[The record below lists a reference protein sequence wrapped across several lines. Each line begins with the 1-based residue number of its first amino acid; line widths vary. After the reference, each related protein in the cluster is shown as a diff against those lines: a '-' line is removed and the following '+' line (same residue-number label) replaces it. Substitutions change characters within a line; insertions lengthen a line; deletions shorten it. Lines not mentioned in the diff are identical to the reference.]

1 MAHIY
6 TAVGMKK
13 KQEFTRSPSQ
23 LQIIDPIPPHPM
35 TVYLPPISC
44 FRWRRR
50 NQVSKYGKVIPSL
63 TAEVEVDVEVDT
75 DRSDGFT
82 ELIQDGSES
91 AMLVAECIE
100 RVCGYTCMCGVL
112 EEEEEVGLEK
122 PALVQSMAFEVATC
136 GVAAAV
142 GFILG
147 TSLTVRAESEDVR
160 VTAVVGR
167 LV

>member
-1 MAHIY
+1 
-6 TAVGMKK
+6 
-13 KQEFTRSPSQ
+13 
-23 LQIIDPIPPHPM
+23 M

-50 NQVSKYGKVIPSL
+50 NQVSKYGKVILSL
-63 TAEVEVDVEVDT
+63 TAEVEVDVEVDS

-82 ELIQDGSES
+82 ELILDGSES

-100 RVCGYTCMCGVL
+100 RVSVKIPLAACGYPCWYGVP

-122 PALVQSMAFEVATC
+122 PALVQSMAFGVATC

-142 GFILG
+142 EFILG
-147 TSLTVRAESEDVR
+147 TSLTVRPESEEVR
-160 VTAVVGR
+160 VTAVAGR